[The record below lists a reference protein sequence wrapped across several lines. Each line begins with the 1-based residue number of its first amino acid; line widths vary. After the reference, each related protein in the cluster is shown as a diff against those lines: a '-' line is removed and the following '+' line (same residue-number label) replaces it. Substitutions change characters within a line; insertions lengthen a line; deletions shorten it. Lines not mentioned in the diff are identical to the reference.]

1 MAAFMHHSE
10 HGAGRS
16 IDGLDQESRRCGAAS
31 HYRELKT
38 RAGRPC
44 PFFEEAASSICD
56 SRSPIPLHFRVHSCS
71 FAVFIF
77 FHFDAGSR
85 RCIPPSFRA
94 STIDLRRV

>member
-1 MAAFMHHSE
+1 M
-10 HGAGRS
+10 
-16 IDGLDQESRRCGAAS
+16 DGLEQDAPATVKSRRGGAAS

-71 FAVFIF
+71 FAVLIF
-77 FHFDAGSR
+77 VHFDAGCSSPLIQGFDNR
-85 RCIPPSFRA
+85 PVA
-94 STIDLRRV
+94 G